1 MPPYYEDCGQ
11 AACTACMLGEDNLL
25 SSFSLLTLYSMSSG
39 QSLYC
44 PLLPRR
50 ASLLLSNEHKLLLC
64 CLISHNPLKTPDHT
78 LAIWC
83 RCKFMQLLTAHQ
95 HYLFK
100 GGQVSSR
107 QNRWTFTVTGNSN
120 WAWPSFRKTCSFSS
134 FSSSQVSIL
143 FEAIVRLW
151 CNISM
156 IVRLHSIV
164 AKVFDLM
171 QNNVPTQPN
180 PPTPAPHYEYT
191 ENAPQTIETPD
202 SIIFW
207 ALGSSYIKL
216 WEPRINSF
224 SSAVLP
230 NTLLEN
236 QLAAQLQ
243 LYLPM
248 KLLNYNFSPLDSH
261 VVNNMVI
268 SMIWLIWLLIYIHI
282 ICVEVNAGFKS

>member
-1 MPPYYEDCGQ
+1 M
-11 AACTACMLGEDNLL
+11 
-25 SSFSLLTLYSMSSG
+25 
-39 QSLYC
+39 
-44 PLLPRR
+44 
-50 ASLLLSNEHKLLLC
+50 
-64 CLISHNPLKTPDHT
+64 

-95 HYLFK
+95 HSLFK

-134 FSSSQVSIL
+134 FSWSQVSIL

-151 CNISM
+151 CISSM

-171 QNNVPTQPN
+171 QNNVPTQPTN
-180 PPTPAPHYEYT
+180 PGTTLRVYWQCPPL
-191 ENAPQTIETPD
+191 QTRL
-202 SIIFW
+202 FLG

-261 VVNNMVI
+261 VNNMVI